1 MEKDHRI
8 KICKIIH
15 RATLSIGAL
24 TIILPLVFW
33 SKIPSQIPIHYGA
46 LGVAD
51 NYADKSSLILVA
63 FAVAILMGV
72 MNIAIYFVKTSA
84 TSKYATEAEKSQ
96 MDVVYPIVI
105 WLNLAVQVVF
115 AYIMF
120 CCATGRNLGSW
131 FMLVSL
137 AVTFAPLVFL
147 IAKTP
152 KTKKEKQTFTT
163 DEGIVYR
170 SKVDWWLGLI
180 LLVSVGAMI
189 WATLEP
195 IVKGRG
201 IDWTITISM
210 VITLVIVLQLF
221 FIKYV
226 LYPDHLFVSCGF
238 YIKAR
243 ISYGSIC
250 GMKETRN
257 PLSSAAMSIDRI
269 QIDYTENGI
278 HRMVLISPV
287 RKKEFMEQVEKY
299 RSET

>member
-1 MEKDHRI
+1 MTHRI
-8 KICKIIH
+8 
-15 RATLSIGAL
+15 TLGIGLL
-24 TIILPLVFW
+24 TIVLPLIFW
-33 SKIPSQIPIHYGA
+33 GKIPSEIPIHYDA
-46 LGVAD
+46 SGVAD
-51 NYADKSSLILVA
+51 NYADKSSLILVV
-63 FAVAILMGV
+63 FAVGILMGV

-84 TSKYATEAEKSQ
+84 ASKYATEAEKSQ

-105 WLNLAVQVVF
+105 FLNLAVQVVF

-120 CCATGRNLGSW
+120 CCTTGRDLGSW
-131 FMLVSL
+131 FMVVSL
-137 AVTFAPLVFL
+137 VATFAPLVFL
-147 IAKTP
+147 AVKRPKAKT
-152 KTKKEKQTFTT
+152 EKQTFTT
-163 DEGIVYR
+163 NEGIVYR

-195 IVKGRG
+195 IVNGRG
-201 IDWTITISM
+201 VDWVITISM
-210 VITLVIVLQLF
+210 VLTLVIVLPLF

-243 ISYGSIC
+243 ISYESIC
-250 GMKETRN
+250 RMKETRN
-257 PLSSAAMSIDRI
+257 PLSSAAMSVDRI
-269 QIDYTENGI
+269 QIDYVENGV

-299 RSET
+299 RSRT